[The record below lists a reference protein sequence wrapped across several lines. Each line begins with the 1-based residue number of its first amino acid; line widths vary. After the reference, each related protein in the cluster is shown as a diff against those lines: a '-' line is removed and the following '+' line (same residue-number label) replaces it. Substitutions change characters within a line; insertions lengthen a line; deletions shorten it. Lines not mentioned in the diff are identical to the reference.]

1 MDIITYSD
9 AVHHKNKYRQEKR
22 RKIAFS
28 HIETVRLYSAI
39 NPQKILFGSSVKP
52 ETAKKTGLSSREES
66 FIFLSLLTMLIL
78 GVIFFYFP
86 ILKLNWGFSSIK
98 PISFWDEPSSINAMR
113 QYVMPSADISK
124 GENYAA
130 QTDAGEKNSFS
141 PADVP
146 DFITAVDFEE
156 YMVSKG
162 DTVSG
167 LIQKFGLK
175 NPGTLLSVNGI
186 SSVKKLKIGQKLVI
200 PSIDGIIYTAVK
212 GDSLSSIAQKFNLS
226 INAVLDANDLENQSI
241 NIGQKLFIPGATM
254 STFELRKALGELFIY
269 PINGRLTSPFGYRR
283 DPFTGRKSF
292 HTGIDIASP
301 TGTPIKL
308 TLDGKVSY
316 TGYSAIYGN
325 YVIVTHSGGY
335 QSMYGHMHTIK
346 VKRGQIL
353 NQGAVIGTVGNTGR
367 STGPHVHFSIYK
379 NGKLINPLTVL
390 K

>member
-9 AVHHKNKYRQEKR
+9 ALHHGNTYRKPVKNKVLTSK
-22 RKIAFS
+22 
-28 HIETVRLYSAI
+28 
-39 NPQKILFGSSVKP
+39 
-52 ETAKKTGLSSREES
+52 EES
-66 FIFLSLLTMLIL
+66 FIVLGLLTIFIV
-78 GVIFFYFP
+78 GCIFFYFS
-86 ILKLNWGFSSIK
+86 ILKLNWGFSSIRS
-98 PISFWDEPSSINAMR
+98 IAFWEDPSSINAMR
-113 QYVMPSADISK
+113 QYAMPSADISK
-124 GENYAA
+124 GESLIQEDAA
-130 QTDAGEKNSFS
+130 ERISFS

-167 LIQKFGLK
+167 IIQKFGLK
-175 NPGTLLSVNGI
+175 NLGTLLSVNEI
-186 SSVKKLKIGQKLVI
+186 SSAKKLRIGQKLII
-200 PSIDGIIYTAVK
+200 PSIDGVIYTAVK
-212 GDSLSSIAQKFNLS
+212 GDSLSSIAQKYNLS
-226 INAVLDANDLENQSI
+226 LNAILDANDLENQTVT
-241 NIGQKLFIPGATM
+241 IGQKLFIPGASM
-254 STFELRKALGELFIY
+254 SSFELKKALGELFIY
-269 PINGRLTSPFGYRR
+269 PVIGRLTSPFGYRR

-292 HTGIDIASP
+292 HTGIDIAAP
-301 TGTPIKL
+301 RGTPIKL

-316 TGYSAIYGN
+316 TGYSAVYGN

-353 NQGAVIGTVGNTGR
+353 SQGGIIGTVGNTGR

-379 NGKLINPLTVL
+379 NGKLINPLSVL

>member
-1 MDIITYSD
+1 MS
-9 AVHHKNKYRQEKR
+9 EKLV
-22 RKIAFS
+22 
-28 HIETVRLYSAI
+28 E
-39 NPQKILFGSSVKP
+39 VKDL
-52 ETAKKTGLSSREES
+52 E
-66 FIFLSLLTMLIL
+66 
-78 GVIFFYFP
+78 
-86 ILKLNWGFSSIK
+86 
-98 PISFWDEPSSINAMR
+98 ISFGEGKKKFVAVKNANFFINRGETFSLVGESGSGKTTIGRA
-113 QYVMPSADISK
+113 IIGLNETSK
-124 GENYAA
+124 GEIFFDGKQIVKEDDLPHSETVEGAP
-130 QTDAGEKNSFS
+130 FS

-167 LIQKFGLK
+167 IIQKFGLK
-175 NPGTLLSVNGI
+175 NLGTLLSVNGI
-186 SSVKKLKIGQKLVI
+186 SSAKKLRIGQKLII
-200 PSIDGIIYTAVK
+200 PSIDGLIYTAVK
-212 GDSLSSIAQKFNLS
+212 GDSLSSIAGKFNLS
-226 INAVLDANDLENQSI
+226 INAILDANDLENQTVR
-241 NIGQKLFIPGATM
+241 IGQKLFIPGAMM
-254 STFELRKALGELFIY
+254 SSFELKKALGELFIY
-269 PINGRLTSPFGYRR
+269 PVIGRLTSPFGYRR

-308 TLDGKVSY
+308 TLDGTVSY
-316 TGYSAIYGN
+316 TGYSAVYGN

-346 VKRGQIL
+346 VRRGQVL
-353 NQGAVIGTVGNTGR
+353 NQGGIIGTVGNTGR